1 MKRNGVPSL
10 MENSAAHSN
19 TTSNVAYFAM
29 RDRAIKGSDAVGPI
43 RFPWTEELER
53 RRRAVA
59 RWRGNDIGLKE
70 AMTRTARD

>member
-1 MKRNGVPSL
+1 
-10 MENSAAHSN
+10 MENSAAHSK
-19 TTSNVAYFAM
+19 TPSNVAYFAL
-29 RDRAIKGSDAVGPI
+29 RDRAIKGQDAIPPI

-70 AMTRTARD
+70 AMMRPGRE